1 MTHRPATR
9 HTKPATQGGFSL
21 VELMVSMV
29 IGLVIVGAVF
39 ANYLTNKTGAR
50 QTEAMAQVTDD
61 ATTAFGI
68 LRSQIAMA
76 GYSQPTGVSA
86 TTGEMVRADL
96 GLAILGCEGGF
107 DGDPN
112 SRQGA
117 STADNINESA
127 SADIR
132 CATTTAGSANTPDAL
147 LVRYQAD
154 TNNTPKIGSDASDC
168 QGTAIAL
175 PQAPA
180 GVVVADNRFRID
192 KGSAE
197 LECSGNGRVDRTPSQ
212 SRSTDPLVQN
222 IVDMQLSYGVA
233 AATAPGVVNRYVRA
247 NEVAVAGAVGYEA
260 NWANVVAVRVCLVVR
275 STDAVL
281 DAVTDYRD
289 CNGTVTTPPDRRV
302 YRAFTSTIL
311 LNNRSALPNLTATP

>member
-76 GYSQPTGVSA
+76 GYSQPTSVNA
-86 TTGEMVRADL
+86 AGEMVRANL

-107 DGDPN
+107 GT
-112 SRQGA
+112 GA
-117 STADNINESA
+117 TTATDA
-127 SADIR
+127 ATVT
-132 CATTTAGSANTPDAL
+132 CATPQPSAGTNAANPDAL
-147 LVRYQAD
+147 IVRYQAD
-154 TNNTPKIGSDASDC
+154 MSNTPIVKDSVTNVDSPSDC
-168 QGTAIAL
+168 QGSAITAVDTTAAVI
-175 PQAPA
+175 
-180 GVVVADNRFRID
+180 VADNRFRVD
-192 KGSAE
+192 TTAAE
-197 LECSGNGRVDRTPSQ
+197 LECSGSGDRPQ
-212 SRSTDPLVQN
+212 GAQPLVQN
-222 IVDMQLSYGVA
+222 IVNMQLHYGVA

-247 NEVAVAGAVGYEA
+247 NDVAAAGAVGYEA

>member
-76 GYSQPTGVSA
+76 GYSQPTSVNA
-86 TTGEMVRADL
+86 AGEMVRANL
-96 GLAILGCEGGF
+96 GLAVLGCEGGF
-107 DGDPN
+107 GT
-112 SRQGA
+112 G
-117 STADNINESA
+117 
-127 SADIR
+127 
-132 CATTTAGSANTPDAL
+132 ATTAADAATVTCVAAPSAGTNAANPDAL
-147 LVRYQAD
+147 MVRYQAD
-154 TNNTPKIGSDASDC
+154 MSNTPIVKDSATNADSPSDC
-168 QGTAIAL
+168 QGSAITAVDAT
-175 PQAPA
+175 A
-180 GVVVADNRFRID
+180 GVVVADNRFRVD
-192 KGSAE
+192 TTAAE
-197 LECSGNGRVDRTPSQ
+197 LECSGSGDRPQ
-212 SRSTDPLVQN
+212 GAQPLVQN
-222 IVDMQLSYGVA
+222 IIDMQLSYGVA